1 MVARMRNELVQK
13 PQILKSS
20 QYKLIWWNDALNFKR
35 WLNNLKK
42 LKNCHI
48 THHEGVGQAE
58 AHQPGGQVVVQRVG
72 DGGHS
77 CYQHHTGPNILLQ
90 RHTHTPKNTAVI
102 Y

>member
-1 MVARMRNELVQK
+1 MR
-13 PQILKSS
+13 ILKSS

-35 WLNNLKK
+35 EKPNNLNNLEK

-48 THHEGVGQAE
+48 THQEGVGQAE

-77 CYQHHTGPNILLQ
+77 CYQHHTGPDILLQ
-90 RHTHTPKNTAVI
+90 RHTHRKTQQ
-102 Y
+102 